1 MNRPLRIALVAHP
14 RHPIAEPFKGGME
27 AHSFHLA
34 RGLMARGHDVT
45 LFAAGDSDPA
55 FTIDPLLPV
64 HYDRDYPWENTNPHP
79 ELYTVLDKAFGAAR
93 HRIFSGQYDIVH
105 NNSLHRFVMQEAKR
119 TGLPCVTSLH
129 VPPFDAIHGVVRDTL
144 SDTHHVTVT
153 SARQNISWW
162 GQAIPPESLVVHNGI
177 DMACWPFSASG
188 GAHAIWCGR
197 ITRNKG
203 PHLAIA
209 AAKRA
214 NISLRLFGYLE
225 DRAYFDQ
232 EIAPELGEG
241 ITYGGVLEGAAL
253 SDEMQQA
260 ALLLF
265 TPCWDEPFGL
275 IAVEAMASGL
285 PVASFDQGAVREV
298 IGEEAGRYAAPEDVS
313 GLSVAIREALDI
325 NRSIPRHRT
334 EAAFSHET
342 MIDRY
347 EVIYGQ
353 VMNASQRRSRKENPY
368 ETLIL

>member
-1 MNRPLRIALVAHP
+1 VNRPLRIALVAHP

-45 LFAAGDSDPA
+45 LFAAGDSNPA

-93 HRIFSGQYDIVH
+93 HRIFSGHYDVVH
-105 NNSLHRFVMQEAKR
+105 NNSLHRFAMQEAKR

-129 VPPFDAIHGVVRDTL
+129 VPPFDAIHGVVRDSL

-162 GQAIPPESLVVHNGI
+162 GQAIPPESMVVHNGI
-177 DMACWPFSASG
+177 DMACWPFGASG
-188 GAHAIWCGR
+188 GDHAIWCGR

-214 NISLRLFGYLE
+214 NMSLRLFGYLE
-225 DRAYFDQ
+225 DKAYFDQ
-232 EIAPELGEG
+232 EIAPELGEA

-253 SDEMQQA
+253 SNEMQQA

-285 PVASFDQGAVREV
+285 PVASFDQGAAREI
-298 IGEEAGRYAAPEDVS
+298 IGETAGRYAAPGDVD
-313 GLSVAIREALDI
+313 GLALAIREASRID
-325 NRSIPRHRT
+325 RSLPRYRA
-334 EAAFSHET
+334 EAFYSRET
-342 MIDRY
+342 MIDNY
-347 EVIYGQ
+347 EAIYRR
-353 VMNASQRRSRKENPY
+353 VMAASSSVREGERPY
-368 ETLIL
+368 ETLML

>member
-34 RGLMARGHDVT
+34 RGLMARGHDVM
-45 LFAAGDSDPA
+45 LFAAGDSNPA

-93 HRIFSGQYDIVH
+93 HRIFSGHYDIVH

-162 GQAIPPESLVVHNGI
+162 GQAIPLQSVVVHNGV
-177 DMACWPFSASG
+177 DLACWPFEASG
-188 GAHAIWCGR
+188 GPHAIWCGR

-203 PHLAIA
+203 PHFAIA

-214 NISLRLFGYLE
+214 GLSLRLFGYLE

-232 EIAPELGEG
+232 EISPELDEQV
-241 ITYGGVLEGAAL
+241 TYGGMLEGAAL
-253 SDEMQQA
+253 SRELRNA

-285 PVASFDQGAVREV
+285 PVASFDQGAAREI
-298 IGEEAGRYAAPEDVS
+298 IGETSGRFAPPGDIDALANAA
-313 GLSVAIREALDI
+313 RMALA
-325 NRSIPRHRT
+325 IPRILPR
-334 EAAFSHET
+334 EQAET
-342 MIDRY
+342 LFCRDRMIDRY
-347 EVIYGQ
+347 LAVYERAMAARKNGHAV
-353 VMNASQRRSRKENPY
+353 RSPQ